1 MTAFSTQLFRL
12 SPIASHFSFVKT
24 GYGLWSCLL
33 SITMKFGIPV
43 EMVYNGKTRIT
54 VMGPFEHSPQRE
66 FALTVNKRAI
76 ADCTDMKQLKE
87 VANNLLIGWSSMQTA
102 VQSLML
108 ENMQLR
114 QALDKRD
121 VDLEAANA
129 LLQEAS
135 TLMDQYDV
143 QLRKAKKGLWS
154 WWK

>member
-1 MTAFSTQLFRL
+1 MQ
-12 SPIASHFSFVKT
+12 
-24 GYGLWSCLL
+24 
-33 SITMKFGIPV
+33 FGIPV

-108 ENMQLR
+108 ENLQLR

-121 VDLEAANA
+121 VDLEAANV

-143 QLRKAKKGLWS
+143 QLRKTKRGLWS